1 MYSGSAKWMIL
12 APVFIPMFANL
23 GVDPALTQL
32 AYRIGDS
39 VTNNLT
45 PLNAC
50 LLTSVALMEKYRSAG
65 LNQQEPGIGTVL
77 AAQAPFSIAFLAAF
91 LIQLAIFYYFKIPIG
106 INA

>member
-1 MYSGSAKWMIL
+1 MDDSGARIYSDVRQIGSGSGSDAT
-12 APVFIPMFANL
+12 
-23 GVDPALTQL
+23 GH
-32 AYRIGDS
+32 RIGDS

-50 LLTSVALMEKYRSAG
+50 LLTSVALMEKYRSEG
-65 LNQQEPGIGTVL
+65 LNRQEPGIGTVL

-106 INA
+106 VNA